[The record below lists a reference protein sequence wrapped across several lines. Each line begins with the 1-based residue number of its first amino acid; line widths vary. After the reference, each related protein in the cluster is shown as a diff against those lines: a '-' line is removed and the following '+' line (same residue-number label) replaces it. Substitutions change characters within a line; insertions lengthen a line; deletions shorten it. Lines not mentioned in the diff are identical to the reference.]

1 MSIRY
6 PYKGTGFAGWE
17 KRVKEYDRAFL
28 LRLYRSMLRIRLIEE
43 EIEKRYHEDQMKT
56 PIHLVIGQEATSV
69 GCSAALTDADLL
81 YCSHRTHGNYLAKG
95 GDLKSMLS
103 EMFCRANGCAGSRG
117 GSMHLIDKTV
127 GMAGTS
133 AIVGGAIP
141 LATGA
146 ALATRM
152 QGLDRVCVVFLGEAA
167 AEEGVTSESLNFAA
181 LKQLPV
187 IYFCENNYYSVQSPL
202 ATRQHPERVLW
213 QWAASYGMRSV
224 HVDGTNVLAVHEAA
238 KDAVSRA
245 RGGGGP
251 TFIEAPVYRFRAH
264 GGAGDDSKTGYRDV
278 AEREAWEPFCPITTY
293 HDFLASAGL
302 IDGPAREKMVREI
315 RDETLAA
322 FEHAMKSADP
332 VEADLYR
339 NVYAS

>member
-1 MSIRY
+1 
-6 PYKGTGFAGWE
+6 
-17 KRVKEYDRAFL
+17 
-28 LRLYRSMLRIRLIEE
+28 MLRIRLVEE

-69 GCSAALTDADLL
+69 GCCAALTEADLL
-81 YCSHRTHGNYLAKG
+81 YSSHRTHGNYLAKG
-95 GDLKSMLS
+95 GDLKAMLS

-117 GSMHLIDKTV
+117 GSMHLIDKKV

-141 LATGA
+141 IATGA
-146 ALATRM
+146 ALATKM
-152 QGLDRVCVVFLGEAA
+152 QRLARVCVVFLGEAG

-187 IYFCENNYYSVQSPL
+187 IYFCENNFYSVQSPL
-202 ATRQHPERVLW
+202 ATRQHPARVVW
-213 QWAASYGMRSV
+213 KWAASYGMPAV
-224 HVDGTNVLAVHEAA
+224 HVDGTNVLAVYEAV
-238 KDAVSRA
+238 KDAVRRA
-245 RGGGGP
+245 RAGGGP
-251 TFIEAPVYRFRAH
+251 TFIEAPLYRFRAH

-278 AEREAWEPFCPITTY
+278 AEREAWEPHCPIKTY
-293 HDFLASAGL
+293 REFLERAGVL
-302 IDGPAREKMVREI
+302 GAKAHEEMT
-315 RDETLAA
+315 RDILAETFAA
-322 FEHAMKSADP
+322 FEHAKASPNP